1 MVGTRAGPCTT
12 VVFALSHVQGVR
24 THKQTGEQ
32 TQPVRAGTSKH
43 MHMARSHV
51 ACTQLQ
57 RRAADAP
64 TQKAHAGTPELLE
77 TLAAAIHWSDFVSK
91 CLRPKCAPQ

>member
-12 VVFALSHVQGVR
+12 VVFASSHVQGVR
-24 THKQTGEQ
+24 THKQTDGQ
-32 TQPVRAGTSKH
+32 TQPVRAGTAQH

-57 RRAADAP
+57 RHAADAP
-64 TQKAHAGTPELLE
+64 TPDAHAGTPEQLGA
-77 TLAAAIHWSDFVSK
+77 LAAAIQWSDFVSK